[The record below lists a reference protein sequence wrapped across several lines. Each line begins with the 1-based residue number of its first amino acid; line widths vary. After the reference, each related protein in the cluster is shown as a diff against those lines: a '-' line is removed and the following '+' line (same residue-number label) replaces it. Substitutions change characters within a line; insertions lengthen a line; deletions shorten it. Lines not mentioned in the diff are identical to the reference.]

1 MAIETDKLA
10 KAIAEAAE
18 EYERKYGHPPAKAR
32 VTLSKS
38 DSSTDTTET
47 LTAFEKMQL
56 HATEDEVLAKEELI
70 SKTQGNRRLAQVAK
84 SIQKRGQTTAQ
95 AVLEALNS
103 NPELYQP

>member
-1 MAIETDKLA
+1 M
-10 KAIAEAAE
+10 
-18 EYERKYGHPPAKAR
+18 
-32 VTLSKS
+32 SKS

-103 NPELYQP
+103 NPVLYQP